1 MKRKVILIFIIIFII
16 FSVFLFIKIHEKS
29 FASDKLEV
37 VKKTADINDTSLN
50 NNLEIDENN
59 PEAELSDVNDDS
71 NIDSIKSS
79 KTSNISEDDIILNIS
94 GSSCFSEEVWKSDVR
109 NNISDCII
117 IGKVASIDGA
127 TNYNDKVNE
136 YTLIKTLGQIE
147 VLKVIKG
154 DITEKKIPFIRLG
167 GIINFKEYE
176 KGLVD
181 SQKAKMNSMIKNLTE
196 EEKENKYVSQKFG
209 KDIDIEEGV
218 IYLMYLTYSDD
229 YDRYSISFFEY
240 GLNEL
245 EIQEEVST
253 VMRTTTY
260 NESYL
265 DDIKI
270 KDNSTGEYISISE
283 HIGDID

>member
-94 GSSCFSEEVWKSDVR
+94 GSACFSEEVWKSDVR

-229 YDRYSISFFEY
+229 YDRYSISFF
-240 GLNEL
+240 
-245 EIQEEVST
+245 
-253 VMRTTTY
+253 
-260 NESYL
+260 
-265 DDIKI
+265 
-270 KDNSTGEYISISE
+270 
-283 HIGDID
+283 